1 MKPIII
7 LMFCVQAF
15 FVLVAIWTMLRAK
28 ATNERGRPI
37 LSSLAF
43 SLILGGLVS
52 LEIADKHP
60 GPAAE
65 LLDFGGGI
73 LFGMAIMGL
82 LVLMRQRRLG
92 PDAIV

>member
-15 FVLVAIWTMLRAK
+15 FVLVAIWTVLRAK

-37 LSSLAF
+37 WSSLAF
-43 SLILGGLVS
+43 SLMLGGLVS

-60 GPAAE
+60 GPTAE

-73 LFGMAIMGL
+73 LFGMAIMSL
-82 LVLMRQRRLG
+82 LVLMRLRRMG
-92 PDAIV
+92 PEPVI